1 MINEETG
8 EILEQE
14 TYDLVKREVNA
25 LEIFDKWLDAK
36 EALLT
41 AKEQFEMVDK
51 PFRKKLKEIFNKFSI
66 KRFHNDYIDV
76 QTRSGYLRKTFDADM
91 VEKYIRDHGDDPEEF
106 KKGKYI
112 AETLSVKYKDE

>member
-1 MINEETG
+1 MINQETG

-14 TYDLVKREVNA
+14 TYDLIKREVNA
-25 LEIFDKWLDAK
+25 IEIFDKWLDAK

-66 KRFHNDYIDV
+66 KRFHNEYIDV

>member
-1 MINEETG
+1 MINQETG

-14 TYDLVKREVNA
+14 TYDLIKREVNA
-25 LEIFDKWLDAK
+25 IEIFDKWLDAK

-51 PFRKKLKEIFNKFSI
+51 PFRKKLKEIFGKFSI
-66 KRFHNDYIDV
+66 KRFHNEYIDV